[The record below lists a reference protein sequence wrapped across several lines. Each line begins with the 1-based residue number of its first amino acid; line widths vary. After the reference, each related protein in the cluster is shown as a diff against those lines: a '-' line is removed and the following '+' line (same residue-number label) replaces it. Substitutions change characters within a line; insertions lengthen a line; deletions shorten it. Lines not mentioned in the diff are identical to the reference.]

1 VTCAEALEWVHG
13 SQFTGIKLGL
23 ENTRALL
30 EALGNPERQL
40 RFLHVAGT
48 NGKGSVCAMLDAAL
62 RAAGHRC
69 GLYTSPHLVDFRERI
84 RVDGTM
90 ISEEAVAAGLTRV
103 REISERLG
111 IGGTFFEF
119 GTVLAIEHFARE
131 GCSVAVLETGMGG
144 RLDATNVVEPLV
156 SVLTPIGMDHAEWLG
171 DTLDKIAFEKAGI
184 IKAGVPVVSAP
195 QAPEAAEVFR
205 SAAAERGS
213 RLQFIG
219 QPWEGAIALSGE
231 HQKWNAALALAAIRA
246 SGLRCNDSEFAQ
258 GMARVAWPG
267 RFQRVGEG
275 IVVDGSHNPHAVE
288 ALVAAWRQAFGGE
301 RPVVVF
307 GSLDDKD
314 SAGMVQQL
322 ESIAAEFVFVPVQ
335 SPRGMNPNLLTSAK
349 PHRVASDLRK
359 GLDMARSAGGP
370 VLVCGSLYLAGEA
383 LALLGATESIT
394 QSA

>member
-1 VTCAEALEWVHG
+1 MTCAEALEWVHG

-23 ENTRALL
+23 ENTHALL
-30 EALGNPERQL
+30 AALGNPERQL
-40 RFLHVAGT
+40 LFLHVAGT

-84 RVDGTM
+84 RVDGQM
-90 ISEEAVAAGLTRV
+90 ISEESVAAGLSRL
-103 REISERLG
+103 RENSERLG
-111 IGGTFFEF
+111 IGATFFEF

-171 DTLDKIAFEKAGI
+171 DTLGKIAFEKAGI
-184 IKAGVPVVSAP
+184 IKTGIPVVSAP
-195 QAPEAAEVFR
+195 QAPEAAAVFR

-213 RLQFIG
+213 RLQFISE
-219 QPWEGAIALSGE
+219 PWEGTVALSGE

-335 SPRGMNPNLLTSAK
+335 SPRGKNPNLLTSAK
-349 PHRVASDLRK
+349 PHRVASDLRE
-359 GLDMARSAGGP
+359 GLDVARSARGP

>member
-1 VTCAEALEWVHG
+1 
-13 SQFTGIKLGL
+13 
-23 ENTRALL
+23 
-30 EALGNPERQL
+30 
-40 RFLHVAGT
+40 
-48 NGKGSVCAMLDAAL
+48 MLDAAL

-84 RVDGTM
+84 RVDGQM

-171 DTLDKIAFEKAGI
+171 DTLGKIAFEKAGI
-184 IKAGVPVVSAP
+184 IKTGIPVVSAP
-195 QAPEAAEVFR
+195 QAPEAAAVFR
-205 SAAAERGS
+205 LAAAERGS
-213 RLQFIG
+213 RLQFISE
-219 QPWEGAIALSGE
+219 PWKGATALSGE

-335 SPRGMNPNLLTSAK
+335 SARGKDPNLLTSAK
-349 PHRVASDLRK
+349 PHRVASDLRE
-359 GLDMARSAGGP
+359 GLDVARSARGP